1 MQQSE
6 EQDFD
11 FITFGYLLHNQPQ
24 STIMAQTHLIIYF
37 LFFLS
42 QFSCVKEKNEI
53 KIWNENI
60 ILEMIDIFT
69 TRSLTGVYFES
80 TCFKESIGS
89 FQSISSNELIH
100 K

>member
-37 LFFLS
+37 LFF
-42 QFSCVKEKNEI
+42 
-53 KIWNENI
+53 
-60 ILEMIDIFT
+60 
-69 TRSLTGVYFES
+69 SLTILMGKRE
-80 TCFKESIGS
+80 E
-89 FQSISSNELIH
+89 
-100 K
+100 